1 MKMGRNDMNMTDGE
15 RMGVTAL
22 GAYYR
27 VLRENQNG
35 ITALAIAHAANV
47 HPNYVWRIENGDVGR
62 PGAKTLAGMTRALN
76 GRFDQVMDIL
86 GGADDIL
93 AINTAQSLAR
103 DRIAELQNPPSPEEK
118 YARKVIEV
126 LRGRTDLLKQLN
138 SYGDALL
145 DSAGLPRPHP

>member
-1 MKMGRNDMNMTDGE
+1 MKMGRNDMNTTDGE
-15 RMGVTAL
+15 QMGVTAL

-27 VLRENQNG
+27 TLRENQKG
-35 ITALAIAHAANV
+35 ITALAIAQTAKV

-62 PGAKTLAGMTRALN
+62 PGARTLAGMTRALN

-103 DRIAELQNPPSPEEK
+103 DRIEELKNPPSPDEV
-118 YARKVIEV
+118 YARKVIALLKGHPV
-126 LRGRTDLLKQLN
+126 LLKQLN

-145 DSAGLPRPHP
+145 DSAGLPHPHP